1 MCGLDM
7 TDPSSKDG
15 RADDWGPAVALSA
28 LLIVVAM
35 MYARVLGFG
44 LLEPFDD
51 GLYVLNRPEVR
62 DWWSA
67 TWHSRLLTP
76 ETGYPVP
83 VPTFLYAHA
92 RLLAPETYPALL
104 HGLNVAIHLA
114 NIILVFALMRRWEGR
129 WVAVAV
135 AAVWGLHPAAVEG
148 VAWMTNL
155 KTCLWL
161 TFLLGAMLLWERRLD
176 RGDDGES
183 SPGLTTGV
191 AALYLLG
198 LGCRPSMALLP
209 AVLTLQAWRRGT
221 DLLVVLRR
229 DSGRLAG
236 LAVPIL
242 FYAPIAIVN
251 QGQVVDS
258 TPGEIGIILK
268 LQKMVMALGTAA
280 QNLLVPLELM
290 PIYPY
295 REGAGL
301 VEFLPGI
308 AALAGILWLGAVLYR
323 RGERRWLVYLLL
335 AAVLWAPF
343 SQIVDLPRMTA
354 DTYLYGTMIWVIA
367 LGVSASARLMDGR
380 RRKLALGGIGIVL
393 VTGLSISTHGQV
405 ARWKSLKT
413 LWKPVQQRDP
423 RLWKPYVMLGHYYRD
438 QGDWKRAAAVLTEGY
453 PYMKQGH
460 FIPDFMPEV
469 LSRAGHPRRAA
480 DVALTAIK
488 RHRRVEDD
496 HYQALLGTLAGNNIP
511 MGQDPEVIA
520 TVEKAVEVYTS
531 NENWMEIRSNRAA
544 LARYFMNQGRP
555 DLARR
560 FIPPGNQRSGP

>member
-1 MCGLDM
+1 M
-7 TDPSSKDG
+7 TDIPSTDG
-15 RADDWGPAVALSA
+15 AADDWWPEVLLLAVLV
-28 LLIVVAM
+28 VVAVL
-35 MYARVLGFG
+35 YARVLGHG

-51 GLYVLNRPEVR
+51 GLYVLHRPEVR
-62 DWWSA
+62 DWWGA
-67 TWHSRLLTP
+67 TWGSRLLTP

-92 RLLAPETYPALL
+92 RLLAPEAYPALL
-104 HGLNVAIHLA
+104 HGLNVAIHLT

-148 VAWMTNL
+148 VAWVTNL

-176 RGDDGES
+176 RVDDGES

-198 LGCRPSMALLP
+198 LGSRPSMALLP

-221 DLLVVLRR
+221 DVVAVLKRDGSVLV
-229 DSGRLAG
+229 G
-236 LAVPIL
+236 LALPAFIYVPIAFVQHETFANDL
-242 FYAPIAIVN
+242 GGAEAWL
-251 QGQVVDS
+251 S
-258 TPGEIGIILK
+258 LKKGI
-268 LQKMVMALGTAA
+268 MALGTAA

-295 REGAGL
+295 QEGAGL

-308 AALAGILWLGAVLYR
+308 AALVGILWLGAVLYR
-323 RGERRWLVYLLL
+323 QGERRWLVYLLL

-354 DTYLYGTMIWVIA
+354 DTYLYAPLIWVIA

-380 RRKLALGGIGIVL
+380 KRKLALGGLGIVL
-393 VTGLSISTHGQV
+393 VSGLSISTHGQV

-413 LWKPVQQRDP
+413 LWKPVQQLHP

-438 QGDWKRAAAVLTEGY
+438 QGDWKRAAALLTDGY

-560 FIPPGNQRSGP
+560 FTRPGTQRSDP